1 MRSRPYL
8 AEPESIRWWRD
19 HLTCPSCRATLPHP
33 TLCGTCGVKFDD
45 DGGTPVLID
54 PAAQRIVSYPFAS
67 KNSTVSEAQLLT
79 VLRLPETDQ
88 SLTDLPYHV
97 DRAHASIIT
106 SLPKGAA
113 ILEIGCGG
121 GQSRAW
127 YLGRGHRYVGT
138 DISKTRVFEWLR
150 DHGGPDVLC
159 DAHFLPFK
167 EASFDVV
174 YCAAVFEH
182 LASPILAAQE
192 ALRVLKPG
200 GRFLGNAS
208 FLEAWHD
215 DSFFH
220 FTPLGVFELL
230 RLSGFQADA
239 IWPGHNYSGFHA
251 FFAMAFR
258 FPPFR
263 ALGKLSYSFFRLENW
278 ILQGLK
284 KLRNRP
290 LKKQILIDGTYAG
303 AIDWIATKPVR

>member
-1 MRSRPYL
+1 L
-8 AEPESIRWWRD
+8 ADPISIGWWRD
-19 HLTCPSCRATLPHP
+19 HLSCPSCRSPLLDP
-33 TLCGTCGVKFDD
+33 TLCSACGVKFDD

-54 PAAQRIVSYPFAS
+54 QAAHRTISYRFGCA
-67 KNSTVSEAQLLT
+67 NSAVSEMQLLE
-79 VLRLPETDQ
+79 VLRLPDMDQ

-97 DRAHASIIT
+97 DRAHASIVA
-106 SLPKGAA
+106 SLPQGAS

-159 DAHFLPFK
+159 DAHFLPFGD
-167 EASFDVV
+167 ASFDVV

-230 RLSGFQADA
+230 RSSGFRADA

-251 FFAMAFR
+251 FVAMAFR

-263 ALGKLSYSFFRLENW
+263 ALGKLLYRLFRFETW
-278 ILQGLK
+278 TLQGLRM
-284 KLRNRP
+284 LRNRP
-290 LKKQILIDGTYAG
+290 VKEKILIDGTYAG
-303 AIDWIATKPVR
+303 AIDWIATKPVG

>member
-1 MRSRPYL
+1 L
-8 AEPESIRWWRD
+8 ADPAPISWWRE
-19 HLTCPSCRATLPHP
+19 HLTCPTCRSPLLDLK
-33 TLCGTCGVKFDD
+33 LCSECGVQFVD

-54 PAAQRIVSYPFAS
+54 PAAHRIVVYSFGS
-67 KNSTVSEAQLLT
+67 TNSAVSEKQLLT
-79 VLRLPETDQ
+79 VLRLPDIDQ
-88 SLTDLPYHV
+88 TLTNLPYHV
-97 DRAHASIIT
+97 DKAHASIIA
-106 SLPKGAA
+106 SLPVGAS

-150 DHGGPDVLC
+150 DHGGPDLLC
-159 DAHFLPFK
+159 DAHFLPF
-167 EASFDVV
+167 ADDSFDVV

-182 LASPILAAQE
+182 LGAPILAAQE

-230 RLSGFQADA
+230 RSSGFKADA
-239 IWPGHNYSGFHA
+239 IWPGRNYSGFHA
-251 FFAMAFR
+251 FVVMAFR

-263 ALGKLSYSFFRLENW
+263 ALGKLSYGLFRLETW
-278 ILQGLK
+278 ALRLLR
-284 KLRNRP
+284 KLRGRP
-290 LKKQILIDGTYAG
+290 LKEQILIDGTYAG
-303 AIDWIATKPVR
+303 AIDWIATKPAR